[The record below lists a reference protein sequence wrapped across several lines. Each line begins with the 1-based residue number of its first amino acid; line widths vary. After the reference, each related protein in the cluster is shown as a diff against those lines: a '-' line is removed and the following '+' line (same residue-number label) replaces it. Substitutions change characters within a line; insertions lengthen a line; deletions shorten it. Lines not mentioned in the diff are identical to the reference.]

1 MRPDRTRPLE
11 KLFLTV
17 DEAAAKTRVPAW
29 EIREMLRLGIVGGH
43 GNGFYG
49 RKVKSADL
57 PKIKK
62 LTRFEEV
69 VA

>member
-29 EIREMLRLGIVGGH
+29 EIREMLRLGIIGGH
-43 GNGFYG
+43 RSGFYG
-49 RKVKSADL
+49 RKVRSADL